1 MGINGRN
8 NIVVPT
14 PMKFLPVEEFEKRQK
29 SIDPNKQLAIMSSM
43 MAKVGFQV
51 VWSRSKIV

>member
-51 VWSRSKIV
+51 VWSR